1 MSRTLFSSRDFGDL
15 KQDQKRE
22 DLRALLSVE
31 VIHFMKQSHGDVVLV
46 VGESDEEFNCDA
58 LVTTSRGVGL
68 AALAADCMPIIFTA
82 EGVIAAAHVGRL
94 GLLKGIASKTVATM
108 RRYGAV
114 DIQALIGPSICGN
127 CYEVS
132 PEMYRGVIS
141 QIPAC
146 ATSDQL
152 HALNLQ
158 AGVIA
163 ELSALGVVSLDVGI
177 CTLENPRYFSYRG
190 GDLTQRQAGVIS
202 L

>member
-22 DLRALLSVE
+22 DLRSLLSVE

-94 GLLKGIASKTVATM
+94 GLLRGIVSKTVATM
-108 RRYGAV
+108 RIYGAV

-132 PEMYRGVIS
+132 PEMYREAIT

-146 ATSDQL
+146 ATGDQL
-152 HALNLQ
+152 HSLNLQ
-158 AGVIA
+158 AGAMA

-177 CTLENPRYFSYRG
+177 CTLENPRYFSYRR